1 MTRPAAMRAFV
12 DTLTVK
18 VPRDSAELA
27 RRMLVETAEKVR
39 DDVIAKQRQR
49 AGVPPAYEQI
59 VNRVRNAALE
69 TVRPNGV
76 IVFEWSYLRE
86 IASEAVRL
94 LTERGPELA
103 GDWKKSITVFVDD
116 TAAPLTAINAMTKLV
131 EVSPVIVYARRLER
145 GLDKKGGPFVVN
157 APMHLVHDTANHLRA
172 FYRNVA
178 NIKPTYVQME
188 ANTAGLRGRARARA
202 QADMRY
208 PAIEIRALPQ

>member
-1 MTRPAAMRAFV
+1 MRAFV

-18 VPRDSAELA
+18 VPRDNAELA
-27 RRMLVETAEKVR
+27 RRMLVETAEQVR
-39 DDVIAKQRQR
+39 DEVIATQRQR
-49 AGVPPAYEQI
+49 AGVPPAYEQV
-59 VNRVRNAALE
+59 VNRVRGAALE
-69 TVRPNGV
+69 TVRPDGV

-94 LTERGPELA
+94 LTERGPKVS

-116 TAAPLTAINAMTKLV
+116 VAAPLTAINARTLLV
-131 EVSPVIVYARRLER
+131 EVSPIIVYARRLER
-145 GLDKKGGPFVVN
+145 GLDKQGGPFVVN
-157 APMHLVHDTANHLRA
+157 APMHLVHDTANQLRA

-202 QADMRY
+202 QAEMRY